1 MFRRFEQVVDPYP
14 QTPLKHLP
22 TRLVAFLWACTRGVR
37 RQILFMT
44 LSTAAI
50 GIFEAL
56 LFRMLGHLVDWLA
69 TVDRVRLFATE
80 RDTMMVFGAIL
91 VASIPLVGYQS
102 LVRRQGLAGNFAM
115 RLRWDFHRRM
125 LAQSLAFYQDEF
137 AGRVATKVMQTALAV
152 RDAWFIVTDIL
163 VYIALYFATVLW
175 VVGDFH
181 TALLIPFGGWLL
193 AYGITCRWFVPR
205 LAKVGAA
212 QADARS
218 MMTGRITDAYTNI
231 ATVKLFSHARR
242 EGDYARGAMAE
253 FLATVYRQMRMVTSF
268 EVVNHALSMLLVSG
282 TAVMALLLWSRGV
295 LGIGGVAAATAMALR
310 LNGISHWVMWEMAG
324 LFEQLGTVQDG
335 IGILSAPRTV
345 VDRDDAVPLVVG
357 AGAVHF
363 DQVTFAYGR
372 GDARSVPV
380 FANFNLSVRPGEK
393 VGLVGRSGAGKSTLV
408 NLLLRFYD
416 LNAGRIRIDGTDIA
430 GVTQESLRAS
440 IGMVTQDTSLLHR
453 SVRDNIVYGRPEASD
468 EEMVRAAERAE
479 AAGFIEHL
487 SDAKGRRGYDAHV
500 GERGVKLSGGQRQR
514 IAIARVML
522 KDAPILLLD
531 EATSALDSEAEAA
544 IQESLYKLM
553 EGKTVIA
560 IAHRL
565 STIAAMD
572 RLVVLDHGRVVEEG
586 DHATLLAR
594 GGLYARLWEHQTG
607 GFLGEEADE
616 TALEETA

>member
-1 MFRRFEQVVDPYP
+1 
-14 QTPLKHLP
+14 
-22 TRLVAFLWACTRGVR
+22 LWACTRPVR
-37 RQILFMT
+37 AQIAYMT
-44 LSTAAI
+44 LATAVI
-50 GIFEAL
+50 GVFEAF
-56 LFRMLGHLVDWLA
+56 LFRMLGHVVDWLA
-69 TVDRVRLFATE
+69 TVDRAGLFGTE
-80 RDTMMVFGAIL
+80 RQSLIVFAVVL

-115 RLRWDFHRRM
+115 QLRWDFHRRM

-163 VYIALYFATVLW
+163 VYIVLYFATLLW
-175 VVGDFH
+175 VVGDFNRW
-181 TALLIPFGGWLL
+181 LLLPFGAWLV
-193 AYGITCRWFVPR
+193 AYALTCWYFVPR

-242 EGDYARGAMAE
+242 EGDYARGAMNE
-253 FLATVYRQMRMVTSF
+253 FLQTVYRQMRMVTSF
-268 EVVNHALSMLLVSG
+268 EVVNHALSMLLVAG
-282 TAVMALLLWSRGV
+282 TAFGALWLWSHDELGV
-295 LGIGGVAAATAMALR
+295 GGVAAATAMALR
-310 LNGISHWVMWEMAG
+310 LNGISHWVMWELAN

-335 IGILSAPRTV
+335 IGTLSTPRTV
-345 VDRDDAVPLVVG
+345 VDRENAPAMRVT
-357 AGAVHF
+357 AGAVQF
-363 DQVTFAYGR
+363 DDVTFSYGR
-372 GDARSVPV
+372 GSTAAKPV
-380 FANFNLSVRPGEK
+380 FQHFSLTVKPGEK

-416 LNAGRIRIDGTDIA
+416 IEAGTIRIDGVDIA
-430 GVTQESLRAS
+430 SVTQESLRAA

-453 SVRDNIVYGRPEASD
+453 SVRDNILYGRPDAGD
-468 EEMVRAAERAE
+468 AEMIRAAERAE
-479 AAGFIEHL
+479 AAEFIARL
-487 SDAKGRRGYDAHV
+487 ADAKGRTGYDAHV

-531 EATSALDSEAEAA
+531 EATSALDSEAEVA
-544 IQESLYKLM
+544 IQQSLYKLM

-572 RLVVLDHGRVVEEG
+572 RLVVLDHGRIVEEG
-586 DHATLLAR
+586 DHAALLAK

-607 GFLGEEADE
+607 GFLGEEADDDASCA
-616 TALEETA
+616 TCRTTPLGADR